1 MGEFKVECREDVIR
15 FMQEMMRRFSEDHVS
30 DLMKDR
36 RVEECEELSK
46 EYTEGGKFEAVAKY
60 LIEEGSIGASIE
72 DFKTNEP
79 LMNIMMFFYCFD
91 EVYNDSD
98 YFTEL
103 YILSEDAYLTYVQ
116 NLAESDIDVAKE
128 TATLLL
134 GLEDIDDLEDYDY
147 GEFDAHDEEKWH
159 LTELTMPELID
170 LEDPY
175 ERCYEEDEDPEE
187 GETEDSE
194 DGENQEVGEEE

>member
-15 FMQEMMRRFSEDHVS
+15 FMQEMVRSFSEDHVS
-30 DLMKDR
+30 DLMKNR
-36 RVEECEELSK
+36 RVEECEELSE
-46 EYTEGGKFEAVAKY
+46 EYIKDGRFEAVAQY
-60 LIEEGSIGASIE
+60 LIKEGSINATIE

-128 TATLLL
+128 TAALLL
-134 GLEDIDDLEDYDY
+134 RLEDTEDLEDYDY
-147 GEFDAHDEEKWH
+147 GEYDAYDEGNWH

-175 ERCYEEDEDPEE
+175 ERCCEEDEDPEE